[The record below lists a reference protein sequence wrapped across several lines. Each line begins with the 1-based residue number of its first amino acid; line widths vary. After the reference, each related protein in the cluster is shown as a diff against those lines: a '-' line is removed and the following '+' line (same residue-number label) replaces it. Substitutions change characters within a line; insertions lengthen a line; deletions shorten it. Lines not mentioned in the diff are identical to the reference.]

1 MAHRALF
8 IYQHK
13 ELGLN
18 MKKTLLGISLIASNL
33 ALAPLVFADDGLM
46 PTLPPILKPAQTTI
60 HWVGSISDIIPGDNI
75 IITGVA
81 GSVDIPSGDL
91 NLQTN
96 GTFESTEIVLETH
109 KYDSTSLIV
118 TPDLAAATWTL
129 QSVNYSWG
137 ENQVAKAEVQ
147 VFNKN
152 AGAIGSNS
160 PLTIGEEITGI
171 TDMSLQV
178 KNAVPL
184 DITDISDTAAS
195 AKVDVTMTAA
205 FPA

>member
-1 MAHRALF
+1 
-8 IYQHK
+8 
-13 ELGLN
+13 

-33 ALAPLVFADDGLM
+33 ALAPLVFAETPDQ
-46 PTLPPILKPAQTTI
+46 TLPTFTTIPAQTTI
-60 HWVGSISDIIPGDNI
+60 HWLGSISDIIPGDNI
-75 IITGVA
+75 VITGVA
-81 GSVDIPSGDL
+81 GSVKIPSGDL

-109 KYDSTSLIV
+109 KYDSINQTI
-118 TPDLAAATWTL
+118 TPELAAATWTL

-137 ENQVAKAEVQ
+137 ENQVAKADIQ

-152 AGAIGSNS
+152 AGPIESNS
-160 PLTIGEEITGI
+160 ALTIGEEMAGI

-178 KNAVPL
+178 KNAVAL
-184 DITDISDTAAS
+184 DITDISDTTAS

-205 FPA
+205 FPT

>member
-1 MAHRALF
+1 
-8 IYQHK
+8 
-13 ELGLN
+13 

-33 ALAPLVFADDGLM
+33 VLAPAAFAENMIDVM
-46 PTLPPILKPAQTTI
+46 PTVPPVLKPAQTTI

-75 IITGVA
+75 VITGGA
-81 GSVDIPSGDL
+81 GSVEIPSGDL

-109 KYDSTSLIV
+109 KYDATSQTVAPEL
-118 TPDLAAATWTL
+118 TAATWTL
-129 QSVNYSWG
+129 QSVNYTWG
-137 ENQVAKAEVQ
+137 ENQVSNAEVQ

-152 AGAIGSNS
+152 AGVIESNRA
-160 PLTIGEEITGI
+160 LIIGEEIAGI

-178 KNAVPL
+178 KNIVPL

-195 AKVDVTMTAA
+195 AKVVVTMTAA

>member
-1 MAHRALF
+1 
-8 IYQHK
+8 
-13 ELGLN
+13 
-18 MKKTLLGISLIASNL
+18 MKKKLLTTAIIATTLVSSA
-33 ALAPLVFADDGLM
+33 AAFAEA
-46 PTLPPILKPAQTTI
+46 TVKPAQTTV
-60 HWVGSISDIIPGDNI
+60 HWVGSIADVIPGDNI
-75 IITGVA
+75 VITGKA
-81 GSVDIPSGDL
+81 GAVEIANGDL
-91 NLQTN
+91 NLETN

-109 KYDSTSLIV
+109 KYDSTSQIV
-118 TPDLAAATWTL
+118 NPDLAAATWTL
-129 QSVNYSWG
+129 QSVIYSWG

-152 AGAIGSNS
+152 AGTIEPNRA
-160 PLTIGEEITGI
+160 LTIGEEMTGI